1 LHTALCYRQHVKRC
15 LLALLIVAACHHG
28 TRHTLVP
35 DVPTTGNA
43 TARSRFQDA
52 KAKFLRDG
60 TEGSEFA
67 QIVEDFPQDPIV
79 PWAELYAGMASLKD
93 HKYGDADAH
102 FTKAAEANADAG
114 LSTRARMF
122 LGITKNYEGDAATA
136 RKLLAGTDQ
145 AIENDDERTEWL
157 AAAAYA
163 TAAGD
168 KPLAALPIFD
178 QLYAR
183 VTPTERAVIV
193 ARVEDVVAGADPNL
207 LARVYDELADR
218 KGPSIAVVGSRLV
231 LIAEQTGDAQRAAKL
246 RTDLAPVRAAVGLP
260 ATITATQAGG
270 AAATGGNPGLIG
282 AVIPIGSKTQSRV
295 AEAAI
300 AGLGLAAGAPS
311 GTGVAAIETRKAVDQ
326 TEAAAA
332 VDDLASKNVVAIIGP
347 IDGASVDA
355 AAARAGDH
363 QVPLISLATAPEQ
376 RTSGA
381 YVFHVRHA
389 AEARAR
395 TLAQRALAKGVKT
408 FAVLAPENGYGKA
421 VGAAFVAAVA
431 KGGGT
436 VVKTVTYPR
445 GTKSFAEQAAQ
456 LGTGWTA
463 VFVPDQ
469 ADTLGLIAPAL
480 AATGNLPRP
489 MPFPKKVIGGRP
501 VLLLSTAEDLN
512 DQYLVNAG
520 RHSEGALLA
529 PGFYPDDDDPKQ
541 KPFIDAFKA
550 AYGHPPTA
558 TDAYAYDAA
567 ELVAAGAA
575 GGRAGL
581 AQTLSA
587 GQLAG
592 VTGTIQFD
600 KDHRRADPG
609 VLYTVV
615 QETGG
620 VYAIRVANP

>member
-60 TEGSEFA
+60 SEGSEFA

-102 FTKAAEANADAG
+102 FAKAVEANADAG

-136 RKLLAGTDQ
+136 RRLLVGTDQ

-246 RTDLAPVRAAVGLP
+246 RTDIAPVRAAVGLP
-260 ATITATQAGG
+260 ATITAAQAGG

-311 GTGVAAIETRKAVDQ
+311 GTGVAAIETRTAVDSA
-326 TEAAAA
+326 ESAAP
-332 VDDLASKNVVAIIGP
+332 VDELAS
-347 IDGASVDA
+347 
-355 AAARAGDH
+355 
-363 QVPLISLATAPEQ
+363 
-376 RTSGA
+376 
-381 YVFHVRHA
+381 
-389 AEARAR
+389 
-395 TLAQRALAKGVKT
+395 
-408 FAVLAPENGYGKA
+408 
-421 VGAAFVAAVA
+421 
-431 KGGGT
+431 
-436 VVKTVTYPR
+436 
-445 GTKSFAEQAAQ
+445 
-456 LGTGWTA
+456 
-463 VFVPDQ
+463 
-469 ADTLGLIAPAL
+469 
-480 AATGNLPRP
+480 
-489 MPFPKKVIGGRP
+489 
-501 VLLLSTAEDLN
+501 
-512 DQYLVNAG
+512 
-520 RHSEGALLA
+520 
-529 PGFYPDDDDPKQ
+529 
-541 KPFIDAFKA
+541 
-550 AYGHPPTA
+550 
-558 TDAYAYDAA
+558 
-567 ELVAAGAA
+567 
-575 GGRAGL
+575 
-581 AQTLSA
+581 
-587 GQLAG
+587 
-592 VTGTIQFD
+592 
-600 KDHRRADPG
+600 
-609 VLYTVV
+609 
-615 QETGG
+615 
-620 VYAIRVANP
+620 

>member
-60 TEGSEFA
+60 SEGAEFA
-67 QIVEDFPQDPIV
+67 QIVQDFPQDPIV
-79 PWAELYAGMASLKD
+79 PWAELYAGMAALKD
-93 HKYGDADAH
+93 HKYADADAH
-102 FTKAAEANADAG
+102 LAKAAESNADAG

-136 RKLLAGTDQ
+136 RKLLAGTDK

-168 KPLAALPIFD
+168 KPLSALPIFD
-178 QLYAR
+178 QLYDR
-183 VTPTERAVIV
+183 VSPAERAVIL
-193 ARVEDVVAGADPNL
+193 ARVEDVVAGADPNAL
-207 LARVYDELADR
+207 GRVYDELADR
-218 KGPSIAVVGSRLV
+218 KGPSIAVVGSRLILV
-231 LIAEQTGDAQRAAKL
+231 KEQTGDAQGAAKL
-246 RTDLAPVRAAVGLP
+246 RTDIAPVRAAVGLP
-260 ATITATQAGG
+260 ATITAAQAGG
-270 AAATGGNPGLIG
+270 AGTTGGNPGLIG
-282 AVIPIGSKTQSRV
+282 AVIPLGSKTQSRV
-295 AEAAI
+295 AEAAV
-300 AGLGLAAGAPS
+300 AGLGLAAGAPT
-311 GTGVAAIETRKAVDQ
+311 GKGVAAIETRKAVDQ

-347 IDGASVDA
+347 IDGSSVDA

-376 RTSGA
+376 RATGA
-381 YVFHVRHA
+381 FVFHVRHA

-395 TLAQRALAKGVKT
+395 TLAQRALARGIKT

-421 VGAAFVAAVA
+421 VGAAFTKEIE
-431 KGGGT
+431 KGGGK
-436 VVKTVTYPR
+436 VVTTVTYAK
-445 GTKSFAEQAAQ
+445 GTKSFAAQAAQ
-456 LGTGWTA
+456 LGTSWTA

-469 ADTLGLIAPAL
+469 ADVLGLIAPAL
-480 AATGNLPRP
+480 AATGNLARP

-501 VLLLSTAEDLN
+501 ILLLSTAEDLN

-529 PGFYPDDDDPKQ
+529 PGFYPDDGDPKL
-541 KPFIDAFKA
+541 KPFVDSYKA
-550 AYGHPPTA
+550 AYGHPPAA

-567 ELVAAGAA
+567 QLVAAGAA

-581 AQTLSA
+581 TQTLTS
-587 GQLAG
+587 GQLTG
-592 VTGTIQFD
+592 VTGAIQFD

-620 VYAIRVANP
+620 VFQIRVAP

>member
-1 LHTALCYRQHVKRC
+1 VKRR
-15 LLALLIVAACHHG
+15 LLALLLVAACHHG

-35 DVPTTGNA
+35 DVPTSGNA

-60 TEGSEFA
+60 TETDEFA
-67 QIVEDFPQDPIV
+67 RIVEDFPEDPIV
-79 PWAELYAGMASLKD
+79 PWAQLYAGMASIKA
-93 HKYGDADAH
+93 HNYADADARLSKVVA
-102 FTKAAEANADAG
+102 TNADPG
-114 LSTRARMF
+114 LTTRARMF
-122 LGITKNYEGDAATA
+122 LGITKNYEGDAAAA
-136 RKLLAGTDQ
+136 RQLLAGTDK
-145 AIENDDERTEWL
+145 AIESDDERTEWL

-168 KPLAALPIFD
+168 QPLSALPIFD

-183 VTPTERAVIV
+183 VTPAERAVIL
-193 ARVEDVVAGADPNL
+193 ARVQDVVAAADPNV
-207 LARVYDELADR
+207 LARVYDEIADR
-218 KGPSIAVVGSRLV
+218 RGPSIAAVGSRLI
-231 LIAEQTGDAQRAAKL
+231 LIKEQQGDLQTAARL

-270 AAATGGNPGLIG
+270 ATATTGNPGLIG
-282 AVIPIGSKTQSRV
+282 AVIPIGSRKEGRV

-311 GTGVAAIETRKAVDQ
+311 GQGVAAIETRKAVDQ
-326 TEAAAA
+326 AEAAAA

-347 IDGASVDA
+347 IEGASVDA
-355 AAARAGDH
+355 AGARAGDR

-376 RTSGA
+376 RTA
-381 YVFHVRHA
+381 NPYVFHIRHS

-408 FAVLAPENGYGKA
+408 FAILEPENGYGKA
-421 VGAAFVAAVA
+421 VGGAFATAVE
-431 KGGGT
+431 KGGGAI
-436 VVKTVTYPR
+436 VKTVTYPR
-445 GTKSFAEQAAQ
+445 GTKSFAAQAAA
-456 LGTGWTA
+456 LGTSWQA
-463 VFVPDQ
+463 VFVPDE
-469 ADTLGLIAPAL
+469 ADNLGLIAPAL
-480 AATGNLPRP
+480 AATGNLARP

-501 VLLLSTAEDLN
+501 ILLLSTAEDLN
-512 DQYLVNAG
+512 DSYLVNAG

-529 PGFYPDDDDPKQ
+529 PGFYPDGDDPKL
-541 KPFIDAFKA
+541 KPFVDAFKA
-550 AYGHPPTA
+550 AYGHAPAA

-567 ELVAAGAA
+567 QLVAAGGA

-581 AQTLSA
+581 AATLAS
-587 GQLAG
+587 GQLTG

-600 KDHRRADPG
+600 ANHRRADPG

-620 VYAIRVANP
+620 VFQIRVAP